1 MNSLFLALQDVHMDA
16 EQLFQEMNGMSG
28 DFGGDFGGDVA
39 MPTTIFALFFGVIC
53 FALSLSFIISAI
65 TTYFIYKPYSQL
77 PQQFQTLAPGLI
89 WLLLV
94 PLVNVVMVF
103 LVALQVPDAFKR
115 YFNSVGNYSV
125 GDCGKMVGLIW
136 AIAVLCSFVPFLN
149 YIAWIPA
156 LVCMVMFMV
165 KLWDMAR
172 QIHTKALPQK
182 IVVPEL

>member
-1 MNSLFLALQDVHMDA
+1 MNSLFLAFQDVHMDA

-28 DFGGDFGGDVA
+28 DFGGDVA
-39 MPTTIFALFFGVIC
+39 MPSTIFAMFWGFLLFVFAVSVVI
-53 FALSLSFIISAI
+53 SVI

-77 PQQFQTLAPGLI
+77 PHQFQIMPAGLI

-94 PLVNVVMVF
+94 PLVNIVMVF
-103 LVALQVPDAFKR
+103 FIALQVPDSFKR

-125 GDCGKMVGLIW
+125 GDCGKLVGLIW
-136 AIAVLCSFVPFLN
+136 AISVLCSFVPLIN

-156 LVCMVMFMV
+156 LVCMIMFMV

-172 QIHTKALPQK
+172 QIHTKGLPQK